1 DLRDVESRARMH
13 MLEQIADFDDELL
26 EQLLSDV
33 TPSRDA
39 VFADLVREMHEGLI
53 VPVFFGSAQ
62 SGFGVSRLLKA
73 LRHEA
78 PPPERAAERLGVQGA
93 GAYVLKTAYAGQ
105 SGKMAY

>member
-1 DLRDVESRARMH
+1 MTAVPIAPRRMLLAIHPEIPPELRNTESQARFH

-26 EQLLSDV
+26 EQLLSDQ

-39 VFADLVREMHEGLI
+39 VFADLVREMNEGLI

-62 SGFGVSRLLKA
+62 SGFGVGRLLKA

-78 PPPERAAERLGVQGA
+78 PLPERAA
-93 GAYVLKTAYAGQ
+93 
-105 SGKMAY
+105 